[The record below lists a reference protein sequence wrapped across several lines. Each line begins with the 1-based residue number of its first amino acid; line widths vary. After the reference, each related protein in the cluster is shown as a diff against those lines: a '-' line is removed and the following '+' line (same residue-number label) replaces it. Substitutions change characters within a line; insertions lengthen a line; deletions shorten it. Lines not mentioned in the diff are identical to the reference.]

1 MKLSREEISHIAN
14 LARLELSE
22 AEMEKY
28 GQQLSG
34 VLSYVE
40 QLSEVDTDAAEPTA
54 QVTGLQDVFRE
65 DIVRDWPADE
75 VESALMGAPELEER
89 QYKVK
94 RVL

>member
-1 MKLSREEISHIAN
+1 MKLNREEILHIAN

-28 GQQLSG
+28 GEQLSG

-40 QLSEVDTDAAEPTA
+40 QLSEVDTDAVEPTA

-65 DIVRDWPADE
+65 DVARNWPSDE
-75 VESALMGAPELEER
+75 VESALLNAPDIEDH